1 MPEKGE
7 IYSTLNM
14 EDITDADYMHTKSNF
29 MVGQCRKS
37 CHDVVLSGLKIFL
50 NLIKA
55 LWKVVM
61 KKFMKNAFL
70 KFMFNI
76 LKNNITFTII
86 HQFYLENENENW
98 ISPKTCG

>member
-1 MPEKGE
+1 MKNTLKCSNNDINKFILLFRKGVYPYEYMDEWENLNETSLPEKGE

-29 MVGQCRKS
+29 MVAQCRKS

-55 LWKVVM
+55 L
-61 KKFMKNAFL
+61 
-70 KFMFNI
+70 
-76 LKNNITFTII
+76 
-86 HQFYLENENENW
+86 
-98 ISPKTCG
+98 